1 MDPQPNSSVY
11 VKNNRLILDTRGGVT
26 VWLKKQL
33 TGNILIE
40 YKRKVLVDSG
50 SNDRLS
56 DLNNFWMASDPHNAN
71 LFTRH
76 GVLEE
81 YDSLQLY
88 YAGIGGNSNRTTRFR
103 KYLGNGQLPLLQEY
117 TDSEYLLKAN
127 QEYIISIVVKD
138 GTTQFLVDNKLFFT

>member
-1 MDPQPNSSVY
+1 MKCLYVFFCMALMPGTALTQTPNENHKLTYSADSLIYFSHFGNGLDTHDWQIEMDPQPNSSVY

-71 LFTRH
+71 LLTRH

-81 YDSLQLY
+81 YDSLQ
-88 YAGIGGNSNRTTRFR
+88 
-103 KYLGNGQLPLLQEY
+103 
-117 TDSEYLLKAN
+117 
-127 QEYIISIVVKD
+127 
-138 GTTQFLVDNKLFFT
+138 